1 MLLWT
6 GINLIQ
12 MVSLNRSSDSQPAD
26 ALLTL
31 GLLGGT
37 DSVKDV
43 INILFPF
50 QLLTTRFYLCVVN
63 VNITFPPSGFT
74 VSVGLMFINMQT

>member
-1 MLLWT
+1 
-6 GINLIQ
+6 
-12 MVSLNRSSDSQPAD
+12 MVSANRSPDSQPAD
-26 ALLTL
+26 AQLYTLLTL

-50 QLLTTRFYLCVVN
+50 QLLTTRF
-63 VNITFPPSGFT
+63 
-74 VSVGLMFINMQT
+74 

>member
-12 MVSLNRSSDSQPAD
+12 MVSVNRSPDSQPAD
-26 ALLTL
+26 AQLYTLLTL

-50 QLLTTRFYLCVVN
+50 QLLTTRF
-63 VNITFPPSGFT
+63 
-74 VSVGLMFINMQT
+74 

>member
-6 GINLIQ
+6 GVNLIQ
-12 MVSLNRSSDSQPAD
+12 MVSVNRSSDSQPAD
-26 ALLTL
+26 TQLHTLLTL

-43 INILFPF
+43 INVLFPF
-50 QLLTTRFYLCVVN
+50 QLLTTRF
-63 VNITFPPSGFT
+63 
-74 VSVGLMFINMQT
+74 